1 MIGELLPQN
10 DSFNSV
16 TYPGGPRMI
25 AAFVLTLPCDGASA
39 TLLNPS
45 LVCIVDPDATVPDP
59 GPICGSGRSP
69 IDDTFEAGE
78 SGEEATICPD
88 VPLLDDMVS
97 LGSSAVPTVPGLP
110 LDPLEPTTNDPRDVA
125 SWRE

>member
-1 MIGELLPQN
+1 M
-10 DSFNSV
+10 
-16 TYPGGPRMI
+16 T
-25 AAFVLTLPCDGASA
+25 AFVLTLPCDGASA
-39 TLLNPS
+39 TLLSPS

-59 GPICGSGRSP
+59 GPGIGGRSP

-78 SGEEATICPD
+78 SGEEATSCPD
-88 VPLLDDMVS
+88 VPLLDDIVS

-110 LDPLEPTTNDPRDVA
+110 LDPLDPTTNEPRDVA